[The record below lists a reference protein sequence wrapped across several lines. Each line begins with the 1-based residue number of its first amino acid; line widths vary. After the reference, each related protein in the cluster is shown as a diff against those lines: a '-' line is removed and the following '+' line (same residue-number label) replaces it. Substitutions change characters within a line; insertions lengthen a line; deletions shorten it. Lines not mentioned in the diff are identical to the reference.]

1 VKTRKPFKGGIKGV
15 GFLGGG
21 FIERMKNVQ
30 NYKNLIHI
38 SDWYPTILDAT
49 GCNIDKQTSLD
60 GYSHWKT
67 LFNDN
72 DDIYHPRQEILH
84 NIDPMSDTDGT
95 DGRKFKS
102 DFNIKKQSAIRW
114 RNYKL
119 LTGDPGYPDY
129 PIPIPPN
136 ETLSEEI
143 NLGAEPELKLSAI
156 PIRPIPL
163 TSLVRLY
170 DLEVDPTEQNDISN
184 SNLEVV
190 EFMLAQLV
198 AYNQTQV
205 PVNFPPMDPLSFAYM
220 HDGFYKPWFG

>member
-1 VKTRKPFKGGIKGV
+1 
-15 GFLGGG
+15 
-21 FIERMKNVQ
+21 MKNNQ

-102 DFNIKKQSAIRW
+102 
-114 RNYKL
+114 
-119 LTGDPGYPDY
+119 G
-129 PIPIPPN
+129 
-136 ETLSEEI
+136 
-143 NLGAEPELKLSAI
+143 
-156 PIRPIPL
+156 
-163 TSLVRLY
+163 
-170 DLEVDPTEQNDISN
+170 
-184 SNLEVV
+184 
-190 EFMLAQLV
+190 
-198 AYNQTQV
+198 
-205 PVNFPPMDPLSFAYM
+205 
-220 HDGFYKPWFG
+220 